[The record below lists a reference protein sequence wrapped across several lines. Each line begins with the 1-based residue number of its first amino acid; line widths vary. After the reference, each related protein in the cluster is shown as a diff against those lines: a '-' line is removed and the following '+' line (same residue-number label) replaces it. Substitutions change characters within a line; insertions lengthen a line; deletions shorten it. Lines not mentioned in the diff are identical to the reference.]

1 MNLRC
6 LYPGRGNR
14 GFSMVELIV
23 VLAIIAIVAAL
34 VTLPTNLWRSE
45 NVTTTGNL
53 VMGDLAYAR
62 ELAIANNQPVEAWF
76 LRPTGGTSIT
86 GLQVY
91 LIDQTGSASAYGT
104 VRHLP
109 LSLGIDSGSYLS
121 PILVTG
127 NQKTFGGSQVQ
138 PTIPGYGTSYQAWY
152 VRFMPDGSTT
162 LQNTQQWY
170 LTLHDVSLG
179 DQMTKLPANY
189 AMISI
194 DPSAGTVNL
203 YRP

>member
-1 MNLRC
+1 MKFPRPQRRNH
-6 LYPGRGNR
+6 

-23 VLAIIAIVAAL
+23 VLAIIAIVAAM

-45 NVTTTGNL
+45 TITTIANQVT
-53 VMGDLAYAR
+53 GDLAYAR
-62 ELAIANNQPVEAWF
+62 ELSIANNQPVEAWF

-86 GLQVY
+86 GLQIY
-91 LIDQTGSASAYGT
+91 LIDQTGSAAAYGA

-127 NQKTFGGSQVQ
+127 NQKTFGGTQVQ
-138 PTIPGYGTSYQAWY
+138 PTIPGYGTSYQVWY

-162 LQNTQQWY
+162 LQSTQQWY
-170 LTLHDVSLG
+170 LTLHDITLG
-179 DQMTKLPANY
+179 DNLTKLPANY

-194 DPSAGTVNL
+194 DPTAGTVNL